1 MCIFL
6 VTKEQTG
13 IICTKC
19 QNPSMGH
26 KQTCGCMVVWTGEC
40 LGDTLRNFQS
50 KWVDIFETKKDS

>member
-26 KQTCGCMVVWTGEC
+26 KQTYGCVVVWTGEC

-50 KWVDIFETKKDS
+50 K